1 MAQNDWVRV
10 GASGRL
16 LYTMDARGDR
26 ILDFSGVGYQGGN
39 VPLPNY
45 QDVVES
51 SRIITLT
58 PLPGDNLAQIQNAIN
73 AVQSFPL
80 NEHGF
85 RGVVQLS
92 AGDFDISDSIT
103 ISKSG
108 VILRGAGD
116 SGNPAF
122 GTSLNYTGTSQIR
135 MVQVSN
141 GTSMKITPNTA
152 RNIVD
157 KVVPAGATSFSLDST
172 RGLRSGDKIV
182 IHRPATQDWIDYL
195 DMDDLGSKPDVVP
208 WTPEEQRY
216 QQYYERTITYI
227 DEERGRVFL
236 DAPLAHSLEQRFG
249 GASVSHYTFDRVSN
263 VGIENLRGNGQK
275 TVGSSTDENH
285 AYHFVQFDEVENSW
299 VRNVTG
305 EHLIHGTVI
314 FRSESK
320 HNTVLD
326 AASVDPI
333 SQITGARRYAFN
345 MEGQLSIMEDLRSDR
360 GRHDFVNNT
369 PSRGPNVFLDAV
381 ATNSYSDS
389 GPHQRY
395 STGTL
400 YDNVVESDYLSVRN
414 RYDSGTGHGWTGANM
429 VIWNSKARGF
439 NVQNPPGAQN
449 WLIGSSGTVAN
460 PNPYPPGYV
469 NAHNQTQV
477 LNGEDSLYRAQ
488 RNERLAHVYETSREY
503 WLGDFD
509 EFEYDGPSDNPAVDP
524 LWVAQLQAAMP
535 STPLVGTDTATL
547 GGQIVPLT
555 FEFDVPQGLPTSA
568 VLTLSLD
575 QYGFSSNRPIW
586 IESLAN
592 ELQVGDL
599 NFLPTFGDSE
609 IVMIELLP
617 DSPGG
622 GLSFLEDGRLNI
634 AVGGSQRVDWADLR
648 FTFELELSGVE
659 GDLNQ
664 DGMFD
669 VADLLQ
675 FVDHWRSHTGGLP
688 IPEKLWRGDLNLDG
702 VTDLRDAAL
711 LRTIQLNSPLA
722 SQFDL
727 GAALAAA
734 GAPAVPEP
742 ATIALSLW
750 GLVAY
755 SARRWRGKIAQG

>member
-26 ILDFSGVGYQGGN
+26 ILDFSNVGYRGGD

-45 QDVVES
+45 QEVVAS
-51 SRIITLT
+51 NRVISLSPIA
-58 PLPGDNLAQIQNAIN
+58 GDNLAQIQNAIN
-73 AVQSFPL
+73 SVQNLPL
-80 NEHGF
+80 NENGF

-92 AGDFDISDSIT
+92 AGDFDISDSIK

-108 VILRGAGD
+108 VILRGVGD
-116 SGNPAF
+116 SSNPF
-122 GTSLNYTGTSQIR
+122 LGTSLNYTGTSQIR
-135 MVQVSN
+135 MVEVGN
-141 GTSMKITPNTA
+141 GTSLQVAPGTT
-152 RNIVD
+152 RSVVD
-157 KVVPAGATSFSLDST
+157 KVVPAGATSFTLDST
-172 RGLRSGDKIV
+172 KGLRTGDKIV
-182 IHRPATQDWIDYL
+182 IHRPATQEWIDYL
-195 DMDDLGSKPDVVP
+195 GMDDLGSKPDVRP
-208 WTPEEQRY
+208 WTPEEERY
-216 QQYYERTITYI
+216 QQYYERTVTHI

-236 DAPLAHSLEQRFG
+236 DTPLAHSLEQRFG
-249 GASVSHYTFDRVSN
+249 TATVSQYTFDRVAN

-275 TVGSSTDENH
+275 TVGSPTDENH
-285 AYHFVQFDEVENSW
+285 AYHFVQFDEVEHSW

-326 AASVDPI
+326 ARSVDPI
-333 SQITGARRYAFN
+333 SQLTGGRRYAFN

-360 GRHDFVNNT
+360 GRHDFVNNN

-400 YDNVVESDYLSVRN
+400 YDNIVETDYLSVRN

-429 VIWNSKARGF
+429 VIWNSEAEGF
-439 NVQNPPGAQN
+439 SVQNTPGAQN
-449 WLIGSSGTVAN
+449 WLIGSSGLVAN
-460 PNPYPPGYV
+460 PGQYPPGYV
-469 NAHNQTQV
+469 NAHNQRQI

-488 RNERLAHVYETSREY
+488 RNERLAHIHETSREY

-509 EFEYDGPSDNPAVDP
+509 EFEYDGASDNPAVDP
-524 LWVAQLQAAMP
+524 VWAAQLQAAMP
-535 STPLVGTDTATL
+535 FTPLVGTDTATF

-555 FEFDVPQGLPTSA
+555 FDFDVPLGVATSA

-575 QYGFSSNRPIW
+575 RYGFSSNRPIW

-592 ELQVGDL
+592 QLQVGDL
-599 NFLPTFGDSE
+599 NFLPTFGDSD

-634 AVGGSQRVDWADLR
+634 AVGGSQRVDWADLQ

-664 DGMFD
+664 DGIFD
-669 VADLLQ
+669 IDDLHQ
-675 FVDHWRSHTGGLP
+675 FIDHWRSRTAGLP
-688 IPEKLWRGDLNLDG
+688 VPERLWRGDLNLDG
-702 VTDLRDAAL
+702 ETNLLDAAL
-711 LRTIQLNSPLA
+711 MRTALLNSPLSNQA
-722 SQFDL
+722 EL
-727 GAALAAA
+727 LAAL
-734 GAPAVPEP
+734 GIAPTVVPEP
-742 ATIALSLW
+742 ATLALCLL
-750 GLVAY
+750 GVAAY
-755 SARRWRGKIAQG
+755 SARRWQSKSALG